1 VIVDGELDATERRR
15 FYHGDLRGLGIKPK
29 RQFAQDL

>member
-1 VIVDGELDATERRR
+1 LIVDGELDATKGRH